1 MTNTIKSLTKSSDP
15 RVSYYFEKAV
25 FSDAQVNDIIH
36 QQDFI
41 EDQLKE
47 RVEGCEPLHA
57 KRCGL
62 GYEKGTQDRLYYAL
76 ENYKEL
82 CFLYQIM
89 KPMAE
94 TTSGK
99 SLTIESIYEKFN
111 GLGVESPEEI
121 QMHLTTIQWLGSSV
135 GFGFL
140 EEALD
145 KCGFE
150 IRPKTK

>member
-1 MTNTIKSLTKSSDP
+1 
-15 RVSYYFEKAV
+15 
-25 FSDAQVNDIIH
+25 
-36 QQDFI
+36 
-41 EDQLKE
+41 
-47 RVEGCEPLHA
+47 
-57 KRCGL
+57 
-62 GYEKGTQDRLYYAL
+62 
-76 ENYKEL
+76 
-82 CFLYQIM
+82 M
-89 KPMAE
+89 KPMVE